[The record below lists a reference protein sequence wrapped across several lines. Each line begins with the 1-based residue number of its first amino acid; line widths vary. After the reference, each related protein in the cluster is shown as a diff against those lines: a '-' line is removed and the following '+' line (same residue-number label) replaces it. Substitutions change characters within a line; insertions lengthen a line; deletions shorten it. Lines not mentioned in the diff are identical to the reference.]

1 MKNSILSSKIR
12 QLYDNCEN
20 YFDSFY
26 YLIKHII
33 ILDIILTILMIC
45 ISEMQFRLRFETCI
59 SPNNYFEKKNN
70 AIFDIVV
77 FQ

>member
-20 YFDSFY
+20 YFDSFN

-33 ILDIILTILMIC
+33 ILDNGQRAKMCNFCSLNTLNNSKNIHDLYFRNTI
-45 ISEMQFRLRFETCI
+45 
-59 SPNNYFEKKNN
+59 
-70 AIFDIVV
+70 
-77 FQ
+77 